1 MHTIFIPEDVG
12 TYMYL
17 HEWLIFVMVNVGKY
31 TVRPMDPSWDIEYLE
46 CCLSQDASGKW
57 KFKGVPDP
65 TWCNTKPCGHWNP
78 GGSIPI
84 FTYIDRKNQPK
95 VIKDRW
101 IH

>member
-46 CCLSQDASGKW
+46 CCLSQDASGK
-57 KFKGVPDP
+57 
-65 TWCNTKPCGHWNP
+65 
-78 GGSIPI
+78 
-84 FTYIDRKNQPK
+84 
-95 VIKDRW
+95 
-101 IH
+101 